1 MHSIIEKN
9 IPKIKNHCRKY
20 RVRTLSIFGS
30 ATRKSFDPSTS
41 DLDMIVE
48 FEKMPPS
55 EHAKRYF
62 GLLADLEDVLKK
74 PVDLIESGPIRNPYF
89 REAIEESQ
97 VVIYAAPAVEVLLD
111 RDLMEQIGEGKKG
124 RAKTRDFEDLAQEL
138 GI

>member
-9 IPKIKNHCRKY
+9 IPRIKNLYRKY
-20 RVRTLSIFGS
+20 RVRKLSIFGS

-62 GLLADLEDVLKK
+62 GLLADLEDLLKK

-97 VVIYAAPAVEVLLD
+97 VVLYAITGAEVISD
-111 RDLMEQIGEGKKG
+111 SDLMEQIEEGKKG
-124 RAKTRDFEDLAQEL
+124 RIKTRDFEDLAQEL